1 MPPERRTQ
9 GFSVAHRAKR
19 RAFAEAAWRVFL
31 RDGLGGTTARAI
43 AAETG
48 ASVGALYTYF
58 PGTESV
64 VQDLALG
71 SLTKLARKVA
81 VSVASEPG
89 AGAKKIAAAVDEIL
103 EFYGPGTKASSLLSV
118 LVGGTHNGNGSDV
131 GARVNGK
138 LISALSPVAV
148 AYKSAGS
155 DQKRAEAKA
164 VGLGCF
170 VIGLALFQST
180 GRLGALGISAKN
192 VTEAFLTDAL
202 QT

>member
-1 MPPERRTQ
+1 MPPERRTE

-19 RAFAEAAWRVFL
+19 RRLAEAAWRVFL

-48 ASVGALYTYF
+48 AAVGALYTYF
-58 PGTESV
+58 PGTETV
-64 VQDLALG
+64 VQELALG
-71 SLTKLARKVA
+71 SLTHLARKVA

-89 AGAKKIAAAVDEIL
+89 AGAKIAAAVDEIL
-103 EFYGPGTKASSLLSV
+103 EFYGPGTKASSLLPV
-118 LVGGTHNGNGSDV
+118 LVGATHSDHGGDF

-138 LISALSPVAV
+138 LIAALSPVFV
-148 AYKSAGS
+148 AFQGAGS
-155 DQKRAEAKA
+155 DQKRAEAKT

-180 GRLGALGISAKN
+180 GRLEALGINPKN
-192 VTEAFLTDAL
+192 ITKAFLSDVL
-202 QT
+202 LP